1 MFIDHAKIL
10 VRSGK
15 GGDGKVSFHTAKYVP
30 NGGPDGGDGG
40 RGGSILF
47 VADDNLSTLQDFR
60 YKRKYF
66 AEDGEIGGRRNKTG
80 RDGQDLH
87 VKVPVGTLIKRAD
100 TGQILAD
107 LTESGETVVIAKGGR
122 GGKGNARFANSVR
135 QAPNFARAGE
145 AAEELEVLIELK
157 LLADVGLVGF
167 PNVGKST
174 LLSVISS
181 ARPRIADYHFT
192 TLQPNLGICEFA
204 DQTFAVADIP
214 GLIEGA
220 SEGLGLG
227 HDFLRHIER
236 TRLLLHL
243 VDVSGS
249 EGRDPVEDFH
259 KINLELKQ
267 FEETLASRP
276 QLVVASKID
285 LAEPEQLQHFR
296 EEMAALGYPVYEIC
310 GPIQEGVDQLLK
322 AVVEKLNTLPKTVLK
337 QKQETAERVYTY
349 EPFEFKVEQE
359 EPGVYTVSGR
369 WIENLVNSTNFEDVE
384 SLAYFQR
391 QLKQRGV
398 IEAMEKAGIQEGDTV
413 AMDGLTFEYIP

>member
-10 VRSGK
+10 IRSGK

-40 RGGSILF
+40 KGGSVIF
-47 VADDNLSTLQDFR
+47 EADSNLSTLQDFR
-60 YKRKYF
+60 YKRKYI
-66 AEDGEIGGRRNKTG
+66 AEDGEMGGRRNKSG
-80 RDGQDLH
+80 KDASDLI
-87 VKVPVGTLIKRAD
+87 VRVPLGTLIKHAE

-107 LTESGETVVIAKGGR
+107 LTEAGERAVLARGGR
-122 GGKGNARFANSVR
+122 GGKGNARFANPVR

-145 AAEELEVLIELK
+145 AAEELEVLVELK

-192 TLQPNLGICEFA
+192 TLQPNLGICEV
-204 DQTFAVADIP
+204 DSQTFAVADIP

-249 EGRDPVEDFH
+249 EGRNPIEDFQL
-259 KINLELKQ
+259 INAELKQ
-267 FEETLASRP
+267 FSEALADRP
-276 QLVVASKID
+276 QIVVATKID
-285 LAEPEQLQHFR
+285 LASEEQISAFTQ
-296 EEMAALGYPVYEIC
+296 EMEALGYSVYPIC
-310 GPIQEGVDQLLK
+310 GPIHEGVEPLLK
-322 AVVEKLNTLPKTVLK
+322 QVVERLSVLPQTILK
-337 QKQETAERVYTY
+337 QKQELDERTYTY
-349 EPFEFKVEQE
+349 VPFDFTVRKDEGGYVVE
-359 EPGVYTVSGR
+359 GK
-369 WIENLVNSTNFEDVE
+369 WIENLVASTNFEDVE
-384 SLAYFQR
+384 SLNYFQR

-398 IEAMEKAGIQEGDTV
+398 LDEMIRQGIREGDNV
-413 AMDGLTFEYIP
+413 SMYGLEFDYIP